1 MSNALM
7 NTYGRLPVAFVRGEG
22 PWLYDADGK
31 AYLDLLGGIAVCTLG
46 HAHPAVTRAV
56 CDQAGTLVHVSNW
69 VNIPQQ
75 AALAE
80 RLVALSGMRNAFL
93 CNSGAEANEA
103 AIKMARVHGH
113 AMGIAA
119 PQVIVTDQ
127 SFHGRTMA
135 TLTATGN
142 AKVRAGFEP
151 LVAGFLHVPFG
162 DAEAIRNLAADRQD
176 IAAILVEPIQGEGGV
191 NVPPDDYLP
200 QLRAIC
206 DANGWLLML
215 DEIQTGIGR
224 TGAWFGHQHHGIRP
238 DVMTLAKAL
247 GNGVPIGACLADD
260 KAAELFKPGMHGSTF
275 GGNPLACA
283 AALAVLDTFEKG
295 QLIARAQAIGE
306 RLSGGLKARLGNNP
320 AVIDIRGR
328 GLIWGVELDRPCG
341 PLLTQGLAAGLMLNV
356 TAERVVRLLP
366 SVVMSDAEVDQ
377 AIDGV
382 ATLIANFLA
391 S

>member
-1 MSNALM
+1 M

-22 PWLYDADGK
+22 PWLYDADDK
-31 AYLDLLGGIAVCTLG
+31 AYLDLLGGVAVCTLG
-46 HAHPAVTRAV
+46 HAHPAITKAV
-56 CDQAGTLVHVSNW
+56 CDQASTLVHVSNW

-80 RLVALSGMRNAFL
+80 RLVALSGLRNAFL

-113 AMGIAA
+113 AMGIDA
-119 PQVIVTDQ
+119 PQVVVANQ

-135 TLTATGN
+135 TLAATGN

-151 LVAGFLHVPFG
+151 LVAGFIHVPFG
-162 DAEAIRNLAADRQD
+162 DAEAIRKLGTERQD
-176 IAAILVEPIQGEGGV
+176 IAAVMVEPIQGEGGV
-191 NVPPDDYLP
+191 NVPPADYLP
-200 QLRAIC
+200 QLRALC
-206 DANGWLLML
+206 DANGWLLIL

-224 TGAWFGHQHHGIRP
+224 TGAWFGHQHHDIKP

-247 GNGVPIGACLADD
+247 GNGVPIGACVAGE

-283 AALAVLDTFEKG
+283 AALAVLDTIENG
-295 QLIARAQAIGE
+295 QLIARAQVIGA
-306 RLSGGLKARLGNNP
+306 RLSSGLKARLGDNA
-320 AVIDIRGR
+320 AVVQIRGR
-328 GLIWGVELDRPCG
+328 GLIWGIELDRPCG
-341 PLLTQGLAAGLMLNV
+341 PLLNLGLEAGLMLNV

-382 ATLIANFLA
+382 ATLIEKFLA

>member
-1 MSNALM
+1 MSEALM
-7 NTYGRLPVAFVRGEG
+7 NTYGRLPVAFVRGDG

-31 AYLDLLGGIAVCTLG
+31 AYLDLLCGVAVCTLG
-46 HAHPAVTRAV
+46 HANPAITRAV
-56 CDQAGTLVHVSNW
+56 CEQAGALVHVSNW

-80 RLVALSGMRNAFL
+80 RLVALSGMTNAFI

-113 AMGIAA
+113 AKGIDA
-119 PQVIVTDQ
+119 PQIVVTDA

-142 AKVRAGFEP
+142 KKVQAGFEP
-151 LVAGFLHVPFG
+151 LVAGFLRVPYG
-162 DAEAIRNLAADRQD
+162 DADAVAALAAERND
-176 IAAILVEPIQGEGGV
+176 IAAVLVEPIQGEGGV

-200 QLRAIC
+200 RLREIC

-224 TGAWFGHQHHGIRP
+224 TGEWFGHQHTGIKP

-247 GNGVPIGACLADD
+247 GNGVPIGACLAHGD
-260 KAAELFKPGMHGSTF
+260 AAGLLKPGMHGSTF

-283 AALAVLDTFEKG
+283 AALAVLDTFEEHE
-295 QLIARAQAIGE
+295 LIARAKVIGTRLVSGLRE
-306 RLSGGLKARLGNNP
+306 RLDDNP
-320 AVIDIRGR
+320 HVKQIRGR
-328 GLIWGVELDRPCG
+328 GLIWGIELDRPCG
-341 PLLTQGLAAGLMLNV
+341 ELVKQGLAIGVLLNV

-366 SVVMSDAEVDQ
+366 AAIMSDEEVDE
-377 AIDGV
+377 AVDDV
-382 ATLIANFLA
+382 ATLIEDFLA